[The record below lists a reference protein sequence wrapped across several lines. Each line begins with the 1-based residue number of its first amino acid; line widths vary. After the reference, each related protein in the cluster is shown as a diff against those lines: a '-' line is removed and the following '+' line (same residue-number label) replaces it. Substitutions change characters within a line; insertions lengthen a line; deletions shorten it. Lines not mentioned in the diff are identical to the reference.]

1 MSATCAAR
9 TIAAISFG
17 NVTKRSF
24 ESGAVCSN
32 DATSATR
39 PSRSGRTSAS
49 SRNVSSAPVRRSVNE
64 GSGDAAAVDRHDA
77 ATTAAIEAR
86 ASSARWGRIAMR
98 VDEQGNKGY
107 GSVVPVEAVRPVALM
122 GALNLRRH
130 LVAGG
135 VCH

>member
-32 DATSATR
+32 DATNATR

-98 VDEQGNKGY
+98 V
-107 GSVVPVEAVRPVALM
+107 AWTRA
-122 GALNLRRH
+122 GALTTICLLRR
-130 LVAGG
+130 
-135 VCH
+135 

>member
-32 DATSATR
+32 DATNATR

-64 GSGDAAAVDRHDA
+64 GSGDAAAVDRLLSP
-77 ATTAAIEAR
+77 EAGIHSGR
-86 ASSARWGRIAMR
+86 EENPGIDRRIAISATGR
-98 VDEQGNKGY
+98 LGEWGVS
-107 GSVVPVEAVRPVALM
+107 SV
-122 GALNLRRH
+122 
-130 LVAGG
+130 
-135 VCH
+135 